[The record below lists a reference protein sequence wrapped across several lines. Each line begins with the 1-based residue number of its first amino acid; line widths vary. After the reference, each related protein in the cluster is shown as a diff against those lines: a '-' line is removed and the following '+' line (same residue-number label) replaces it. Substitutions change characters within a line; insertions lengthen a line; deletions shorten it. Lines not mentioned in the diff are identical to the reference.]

1 MMKPYPDYKDSGVAW
16 LGKIPAHWKV
26 ILVKNFYHIQLGKM
40 LQPEKKLHD
49 DLSFPYLKALHVQ
62 WFRVE
67 QESLPEMWGQ
77 PSDIEKYGVKSGDL
91 LVCEGGEGGRAA
103 IIANLSK
110 PCIIQNA
117 LHRVR
122 SKAGSNLKF
131 LQYVMFVI
139 SSTGWF
145 DAICNKATI
154 AHFTKE
160 KFGSLKIA
168 IPPIEEQTKI
178 VLFLDEKIAK
188 IDRFIANK
196 QRMAALLR
204 EQKQAIISA
213 AVTGQLNAC
222 DSCAPCGSCVKKFNA
237 NDANDARDARAWF
250 GEIPSHWEVK
260 RAKYYFKEVDI
271 RSTTGLEELLS
282 VSHITGVTPRSEK
295 NIYMFKA
302 ENYEGYKLCDVGDI
316 VINTMWAWMAA
327 VGVSKHFGIVSSSY
341 HTYKQINPLTYDD
354 TYLDMLLRT
363 NIYKNLYV
371 INSKGVTDSR
381 LRLYPES
388 FLKIP
393 FVRPPIEEQKRIVSW
408 IQQSCKGI
416 DITITRIEREIALM
430 QEYRA
435 RLIADVVTGQID
447 AREKI

>member
-1 MMKPYPDYKDSGVAW
+1 
-16 LGKIPAHWKV
+16 
-26 ILVKNFYHIQLGKM
+26 M

-204 EQKQAIISA
+204 EQKQAVITA
-213 AVTGQLNAC
+213 AVTGKLDVCGKKRNA
-222 DSCAPCGSCVKKFNA
+222 K
-237 NDANDARDARAWF
+237 DASGARDARAWF
-250 GEIPSHWEVK
+250 GDIPRHWEVRRLK
-260 RAKYYFKEVDI
+260 TLFSIINGATPDSGNANYWDGDISWITPVDLHLVDGGIITNGRRNISELGYKNCGTTLLPSGSLVLSTRAPIGYVAITNNVLCTNQGCRGLIPKEQLNVEYFCFQLLALRPILQAFGNGSTFKEL
-271 RSTTGLEELLS
+271 STIPLGNLS
-282 VSHITGVTPRSEK
+282 VVKPSFQEQQEIVLYLK
-295 NIYMFKA
+295 NT
-302 ENYEGYKLCDVGDI
+302 L
-316 VINTMWAWMAA
+316 
-327 VGVSKHFGIVSSSY
+327 H
-341 HTYKQINPLTYDD
+341 QID
-354 TYLDMLLRT
+354 
-363 NIYKNLYV
+363 
-371 INSKGVTDSR
+371 
-381 LRLYPES
+381 
-388 FLKIP
+388 
-393 FVRPPIEEQKRIVSW
+393 RILA
-408 IQQSCKGI
+408 
-416 DITITRIEREIALM
+416 RIEREIALM

-447 AREKI
+447 AREKL